1 MDLSKAFDCLHHN
14 LLLLKLENYG
24 VSENSL
30 RLLQSYLTGRKQC
43 VKIESVCS
51 SFLDIYKGAPQISIL
66 GPVMFNVFINDIF
79 DFVKKE
85 ICTIMQMI
93 ILYLM
98 ETTVK
103 MMLLKL
109 LKNRVIYLL
118 SGLLK
123 ITRRLILINFRPFQ
137 LIGDRP
143 FNLQGGGG
151 LWFFVSFKNFC
162 SDNTR
167 VRIFIFCPEF
177 NIRLYDKNSES
188 DYFFSFTKIRIF
200 FSATLGIRIFF

>member
-85 ICTIMQMI
+85 ICTITQMI

-123 ITRRLILINFRPFQ
+123 ITCRLILINFRPFQ
-137 LIGDRP
+137 LVGKHMR
-143 FNLQGGGG
+143 
-151 LWFFVSFKNFC
+151 
-162 SDNTR
+162 
-167 VRIFIFCPEF
+167 
-177 NIRLYDKNSES
+177 
-188 DYFFSFTKIRIF
+188 KI
-200 FSATLGIRIFF
+200 

>member
-79 DFVKKE
+79 DFVRKGDLHNYADDNTLSYGNNSVDDV
-85 ICTIMQMI
+85 I
-93 ILYLM
+93 
-98 ETTVK
+98 ET
-103 MMLLKL
+103 LEEQ
-109 LKNRVIYLL
+109 
-118 SGLLK
+118 SD
-123 ITRRLILINFRPFQ
+123 ILIKWFTENHTQANPGKFQ
-137 LIGDRP
+137 AISIDRGP
-143 FNLQGGGG
+143 
-151 LWFFVSFKNFC
+151 
-162 SDNTR
+162 T
-167 VRIFIFCPEF
+167 I
-177 NIRLYDKNSES
+177 
-188 DYFFSFTKIRIF
+188 
-200 FSATLGIRIFF
+200 